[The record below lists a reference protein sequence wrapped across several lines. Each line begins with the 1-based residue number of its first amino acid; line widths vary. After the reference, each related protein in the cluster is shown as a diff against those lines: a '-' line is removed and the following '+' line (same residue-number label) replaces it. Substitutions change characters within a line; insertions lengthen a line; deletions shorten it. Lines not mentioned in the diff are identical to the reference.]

1 MVGDRRVQGR
11 HRPVAGV
18 VTDVER
24 RPLTGLRPQTYEHPL
39 DAQALNALQK
49 TSGLE
54 TVVRKCNEWG
64 FERLLR
70 VQLTGSHL
78 RVTPD
83 SLPDVHQ
90 KLIDAC
96 AILDVPK
103 VPELYIAAG
112 GEVNAF
118 TAGVERTLIV
128 LNSGA
133 IDVLTEDELFF
144 VIGHEVGHIK
154 SGHVLYYQIAEFLPV
169 IGAMVG
175 TATFGIGEIFSAGLQ
190 VALLNWKRM
199 SEFTADRAG
208 LLACQD
214 ANVAISAMMKIAGLP
229 QRYHATINPE
239 DFVAQAREFEALDA
253 DKLNW
258 LVKWLSTMGQT
269 HPWTVM
275 RASQF
280 LAWVDSGAYEAV
292 LTADHALPAPGR
304 DRAGA
309 ARFCTHCGRPLTT
322 EARFC
327 PGCGTPVARAA
338 AGTPQTSVQP

>member
-1 MVGDRRVQGR
+1 MPRRR
-11 HRPVAGV
+11 
-18 VTDVER
+18 
-24 RPLTGLRPQTYEHPL
+24 LTGLRPQSYEHPL

-78 RVTPD
+78 RVTAD
-83 SLPDVHQ
+83 SVPDVHE
-90 KLIDAC
+90 KLLEAC
-96 AILDVPK
+96 NILDLPK
-103 VPELYIAAG
+103 PPDLYIASG
-112 GEVNAF
+112 QDLNAF
-118 TAGVERTLIV
+118 TAGVEKPLIV
-128 LNSGA
+128 LNAGA
-133 IDVLTEDELFF
+133 VDLLTDDELFF
-144 VIGHEVGHIK
+144 VIAHEVGHIK

-169 IGAMVG
+169 IGAIVG
-175 TATFGIGEIFSAGLQ
+175 GATFGLGELLGAGLQ

-214 ANVAISAMMKIAGLP
+214 ANVPITAMIKIAGLP
-229 QRYHATINPE
+229 QKYHGAINPE
-239 DFVAQAREFEALDA
+239 DFIAQAREFKALDA

-280 LAWVDSGAYEAV
+280 LAWVDTGGYETV
-292 LTADHALPAPGR
+292 VNGQHELPA
-304 DRAGA
+304 GA
-309 ARFCTHCGRPLTT
+309 AASLPTGGARFCTQCGSTLIP

-327 PGCGTPVARAA
+327 PGCGVPISGAAGAA
-338 AGTPQTSVQP
+338 AGNLQPS

>member
-1 MVGDRRVQGR
+1 MSE
-11 HRPVAGV
+11 
-18 VTDVER
+18 TVER
-24 RPLTGLRPQTYEHPL
+24 RQLTGLRPQAYEHPL

-78 RVTPD
+78 RVTAD
-83 SLPDVHQ
+83 SVPEVHE
-90 KLIDAC
+90 KLVAAC
-96 AILDVPK
+96 SILDLPGVPD
-103 VPELYIAAG
+103 LYLAAG
-112 GEVNAF
+112 DELNAF
-118 TAGVERTLIV
+118 TAGVDRPLIV
-128 LNSGA
+128 LSAGLV
-133 IDVLTEDELFF
+133 DRLTDDELLF
-144 VIGHEVGHIK
+144 VIAHEVGHIK

-169 IGAMVG
+169 IGAIVG
-175 TATFGIGEIFSAGLQ
+175 TATFGLGELLGAGLQ

-208 LLACQD
+208 LLGCQD
-214 ANVAISAMMKIAGLP
+214 ANVPLTAMIKIAGLP
-229 QRYHATINPE
+229 QKYDGAINPE
-239 DFVAQAREFEALDA
+239 DFIAQAREFKTFDA

-258 LVKWLSTMGQT
+258 FVKALSTMGQT

-280 LAWVDSGAYEAV
+280 LAWIDSGDYEKVVNAP
-292 LTADHALPAPGR
+292 HALPPVTAGPAAL
-304 DRAGA
+304 AGA
-309 ARFCTHCGRPLTT
+309 GFCTQCGRGLMS

-327 PGCGTPVARAA
+327 PGCGKPVAGVTAPGNLR
-338 AGTPQTSVQP
+338 PS

>member
-1 MVGDRRVQGR
+1 MARRR
-11 HRPVAGV
+11 
-18 VTDVER
+18 
-24 RPLTGLRPQTYEHPL
+24 LTGLRPQTYEHPL

-83 SLPDVHQ
+83 SVPDVHE
-90 KLIDAC
+90 KLVAAC
-96 AILDVPK
+96 DLLDLPTVPD
-103 VPELYIAAG
+103 LYIAG
-112 GEVNAF
+112 GGDLNAF
-118 TAGVERTLIV
+118 TAGVERPLIV
-128 LNSGA
+128 LNSGL
-133 IDVLTEDELFF
+133 IDSLTDDELLF
-144 VIGHEVGHIK
+144 VIAHEVGHIK

-169 IGAMVG
+169 IGAIVG
-175 TATFGIGEIFSAGLQ
+175 SATFGLGELFSAGLQ

-208 LLACQD
+208 LLGCQD
-214 ANVAISAMMKIAGLP
+214 ANVPITAMIKIAGLP
-229 QRYHATINPE
+229 QKYHGAINPE
-239 DFVAQAREFEALDA
+239 DFIAQAREFKAFDT

-258 LVKWLSTMGQT
+258 FVKALSTAGQT

-275 RASQF
+275 RATQF
-280 LAWVDSGAYEAV
+280 LGWVDSGEYETV
-292 LTADHALPAPGR
+292 VNGQHALPP
-304 DRAGA
+304 AGGGSSA
-309 ARFCTHCGRPLTT
+309 SAGSGFCTQCGRGLMT

-327 PGCGTPVARAA
+327 PGCGVPVARPPAP
-338 AGTPQTSVQP
+338 GNLQPS